1 MTKHPEDQLSAYLD
15 DELNHDERQ
24 QVEEH
29 IEKCE
34 SCQALLEDLLVI
46 QRDLVQTFNLIQEP
60 ADLEVRVLQ
69 SIAKEES
76 PATAGKGW
84 LFGFLMVTLTLGI
97 FWFVNGSVLV
107 KLIHGF
113 LKLMIAMV
121 YVASHFILSVPV
133 LSGLTVV
140 LSLIILV
147 TSIYS
152 LRRLLQTTAS

>member
-15 DELNHDERQ
+15 DELNNDERRRM
-24 QVEEH
+24 EDH

-34 SCQALLEDLLVI
+34 SCQALLEDLLVL

-76 PATAGKGW
+76 PATVGKGW
-84 LFGFLMVTLTLGI
+84 LFGFLMVSLTLGI
-97 FWFVNGSVLV
+97 FWFVTGSVLV
-107 KLIHGF
+107 KLVHGF
-113 LKLMIAMV
+113 SKLMIAMV

-133 LSGLTVV
+133 LTALTVV